1 LGVFDKKKQKK
12 KNTQADNKV
21 TTGINVQKYIK
32 YFKTLS
38 LNLKAIFVVIHF
50 NSSLLLFRN
59 PLEKRLLL
67 F

>member
-1 LGVFDKKKQKK
+1 LGVFDKKIKL

-38 LNLKAIFVVIHF
+38 LNLKAIFVVIRF